1 MRRAPEL
8 RHLVAMS
15 MLHRRP
21 GGSGPRTGAAARAG
35 PVTTPARTR
44 AGTGNGGVPA
54 RRAVLRWG
62 WRLFRREWRQQLL
75 VLGLLTVAVAAT
87 IWGVGV
93 ATNTQLSNPNAAT
106 FGAAAAQV
114 TLPGT
119 DPQLAADIAAI
130 QASWGPADLIEIQ
143 DIATGTTQPVQLRA
157 ENPHGDYNAP
167 LLSLVSGA
175 YPSGPG
181 QVALTSQVATLYG
194 THADG
199 TWRAAGTTWRVTGII
214 RDPSNLADE
223 FALAAPGQVPQP
235 SQVTMLL
242 GSSPAVQQAISG
254 GDTTLPGMPAA
265 ATFTFPSA
273 FTSGVPSATGVLVV
287 EVLGLVFIGLVSVA
301 GFSVMAQRRLRALGM
316 LSAIGAT
323 ERNLRLVMI
332 VNGLAVGV
340 AGALAG
346 AVLGFAAWLAYVPTL
361 QQTTGHVVDAANLPW
376 WALALGVVFA
386 IATSVLAS
394 RRPAKT
400 IAQVPVV
407 AALSG
412 RPAAP
417 KPVHRSAVPGVIVF
431 AVGVACLAFTG
442 GLAGVAGHGHAGQ
455 GRALLLL
462 AGLVA
467 VIVGIALLAPLA
479 ISVLAAGAGPRL
491 PVAIRIALRD
501 LVRYRARSGA
511 ALAATTFAVFL
522 AMGICLV
529 ASISFGN
536 PLDPIGPNLAS
547 SQLIVSVQQ
556 SPGGGLIAQ
565 LSSAQAAR
573 LGGQVNSL
581 AGSLHARSV
590 PLESAV
596 TLYQVG
602 TEENGPGSFSG
613 SVYVATPQLL
623 ATYGIK
629 ASQIAPGTDILT
641 ARPGLAGL
649 PRMEMIWSNPG
660 YQGPGGSAPGG
671 SGGPPCTL
679 SNDCLANPAIQ
690 TVNGLP
696 GSTSAPNTVITQYA
710 VSKYHLR
717 SAVQLSGWLIQLP
730 APLTAVQINAARH
743 LALAY
748 GVTVETKSGAPGLGE
763 FAGGATALGI
773 VIAFGVLSASV
784 GLIRSETA
792 RDLRTLTAAGAS
804 PRTRRMITAA
814 TAAALGLLGAILGM
828 AGALIA
834 GLAWAHSSLSVMFGG
849 LPLTDVLI
857 LLVGLPLIAA
867 AGGWLLAG
875 REPGAIAR
883 QPLD

>member
-1 MRRAPEL
+1 MF
-8 RHLVAMS
+8 
-15 MLHRRP
+15 
-21 GGSGPRTGAAARAG
+21 
-35 PVTTPARTR
+35 
-44 AGTGNGGVPA
+44 
-54 RRAVLRWG
+54 RWG

-87 IWGVGV
+87 IWGASVV
-93 ATNTQLSNPNAAT
+93 TNAQLSNPGYAT
-106 FGAAAAQV
+106 FGTAAALV

-119 DPQLAADIAAI
+119 GPHLAADIAAI
-130 QASWGPADLIEIQ
+130 ADRWGPADLIENQ

-157 ENPHGDYNAP
+157 ENRSGHYNAP
-167 LLSLVSGA
+167 LLSLVSGT
-175 YPSGPG
+175 YPAGRG
-181 QVALTSQVATLYG
+181 QAALTSQVASLYG
-194 THADG
+194 THVGG
-199 TWRAAGTTWRVTGII
+199 TWQAAGTRWRVTGIVQN
-214 RDPSNLADE
+214 PSNLADE
-223 FALAAPGQVPQP
+223 FALVAPGQVRHP
-235 SQVTMLL
+235 SQVIMLL
-242 GSSPAVQQAISG
+242 GSSPAVQQAISNG
-254 GDTTLPGMPAA
+254 SGTLPGIPAA
-265 ATFTFPSA
+265 TLTFPSA
-273 FTSGVPSATGVLVV
+273 FMRGLPSATGVLLV

-301 GFSVMAQRRLRALGM
+301 GFSVMAQRRIRALGM

-332 VNGLAVGV
+332 ANGLVVGV

-376 WALALGVVFA
+376 WAFAIGVVLA

-412 RPAAP
+412 RPASP
-417 KPVHRSAVPGVIVF
+417 KAVHRSAVPGVIVF
-431 AVGVACLAFTG
+431 AVGVGCLAFTG

-462 AGLVA
+462 VGLVA
-467 VIVGIALLAPLA
+467 VIVGIVLLAPLA
-479 ISVLAAGAGPRL
+479 VSVLAAGAGPRM

-511 ALAATTFAVFL
+511 ALAATSFAVFL

-536 PLDPIGPNLAS
+536 PLDPVGPNLSS
-547 SQLIVSVQQ
+547 SQLIVSAQQ
-556 SPGGGLIAQ
+556 SSGGGLIAP
-565 LSSAQAAR
+565 LSGAQTAR
-573 LGGQVNSL
+573 LGGQVDSL
-581 AGSLHARSV
+581 AASLHARSV

-641 ARPGLAGL
+641 RRPGLAGL
-649 PRMEMIWSNPG
+649 PHMEMTWQSPG
-660 YQGPGGSAPGG
+660 YHGPGGNEPGS

-679 SNDCLANPAIQ
+679 SNGCLANPAIQ
-690 TVNGLP
+690 TISSLP
-696 GSTSAPNTVITQYA
+696 SGTSAPNTVITEYA
-710 VSKYHLR
+710 VSKYHLQ
-717 SAVQLSGWLIQLP
+717 SAVQLSGWLIQAP
-730 APLTAVQINAARH
+730 ASLTAAQINAARH

-748 GVTVETKSGAPGLGE
+748 GVTVEAKSGAPGLGE

-773 VIAFGVLSASV
+773 VIAFGVLAASV

-792 RDLRTLTAAGAS
+792 RDLRTLTATGAS
-804 PRTRRMITAA
+804 GATRRMITAA

-828 AGALIA
+828 VGALVA
-834 GLAWAHSSLSVMFGG
+834 GLAWAHSSLSAMFGG
-849 LPLTDVLI
+849 LPLSDVLV
-857 LLVGLPLIAA
+857 LLAGLPLVAA

-875 REPGAIAR
+875 REPQVIAR